1 MLRLPEVL
9 STEEVA
15 ALRTT
20 AARAPWVDGRIT
32 AGGGAVERKRN
43 EQVDEDSSEGRA
55 VSEAVMKALQRYPLF
70 EAAAFSARVSR
81 PLMNRYAPGM
91 EYGAHVDNPL
101 MGGGNPLRTDLSA
114 TLFLSDPADYDGGE
128 LVVESLSGAPAVKLP
143 AGDLFLYAAT
153 RVHHVAPVT
162 RGVRLG
168 VVFWVQSF
176 VADPEKRSLLFEMS
190 RALHA
195 IEQRHGSSLEI
206 TRLAACYAQLVQRW
220 AQP

>member
-1 MLRLPEVL
+1 MLHLPEVL
-9 STEEVA
+9 SAEDVA

-32 AGGGAVERKRN
+32 AGGGAVQRKRN
-43 EQVDEDSSEGRA
+43 EQVDEDSSEGRG

-70 EAAAFSARVSR
+70 EAAAFPARVSR

-128 LVVESLSGAPAVKLP
+128 LVVESLSGSPAVKLP

-176 VADPEKRSLLFEMS
+176 VGDPEKRSLLFEMS

-195 IEQRHGSSLEI
+195 IEQRHGASVEI